1 MKIFAEGELST
12 ALEGHRAA
20 LRNEIRSENNNKLLN
35 VNEADYIDYLVEKYS
50 IEELGIYP
58 DRVTVS
64 AAEELI
70 PAEYFPHDFNVYQG
84 KSYPKQ
90 VVTYHLPFSGDS
102 ELLRRKPSSRIMW
115 SRDVAING
123 NAITF
128 KIIDWRNDAAAIK
141 QEADHDIKTILN
153 QCANVN
159 TEIHAYNAGLRNF
172 AKQAFDA
179 RKSELLKQ
187 LDVLSQLGVPV
198 RPAANIPATFSLP
211 TVKKKVLIKPQASGE
226 SFKPEPALD
235 ESLYREILRIC
246 RDAGREMER
255 HPSVY
260 GGKDEETLRDH
271 LIMVLS
277 PHFES
282 VTGETFNRAG
292 KADIVVRHE
301 GANVFVAECKF
312 WRGEKS
318 LLAAIDQVLSY
329 LTWRDSKAAILCFV
343 RGDLI
348 SSVASS
354 IPSIV
359 AKHPCYR
366 RTRDTVAEGWYQF
379 DFHLPNDPSRGLSLA
394 VLCFHFPQS
403 NKSKKSTATRRTP

>member
-1 MKIFAEGELST
+1 MLI
-12 ALEGHRAA
+12 
-20 LRNEIRSENNNKLLN
+20 
-35 VNEADYIDYLVEKYS
+35 EADYVDYLVEKYS
-50 IEELGIYP
+50 VQEIEIYP

-70 PAEYFPHDFNVYQG
+70 PAEYFPHDFHVYQG

-102 ELLRRKPSSRIMW
+102 ELLRLKPSSWLMW
-115 SRDVAING
+115 TRDVTVSG
-123 NAITF
+123 NVITF
-128 KIIDWRNDAAAIK
+128 KIIDWRNDASAIK
-141 QEADHDIKTILN
+141 READHDINTIRGN
-153 QCANVN
+153 CANIN
-159 TEIHAYNAGLRNF
+159 TDVRNYNAGLRHF
-172 AKQAFDA
+172 AKQSFDA

-198 RPAANIPATFSLP
+198 HSAANVPATFSVP

-246 RDAGREMER
+246 WDAGREMER

-282 VTGETFNRAG
+282 VTGETFNKAG

-301 GANVFVAECKF
+301 GANVFVAECK
-312 WRGEKS
+312 
-318 LLAAIDQVLSY
+318 IDQVLTY
-329 LTWRDSKAAILCFV
+329 LTWRDSKAPILCFV
-343 RGDLI
+343 RGDVI

-366 RTRDTVAEGWYQF
+366 RTRENVAEGWYQF

-403 NKSKKSTATRRTP
+403 DKSKKSITNERTT

>member
-1 MKIFAEGELST
+1 
-12 ALEGHRAA
+12 
-20 LRNEIRSENNNKLLN
+20 
-35 VNEADYIDYLVEKYS
+35 
-50 IEELGIYP
+50 
-58 DRVTVS
+58 
-64 AAEELI
+64 
-70 PAEYFPHDFNVYQG
+70 
-84 KSYPKQ
+84 
-90 VVTYHLPFSGDS
+90 
-102 ELLRRKPSSRIMW
+102 
-115 SRDVAING
+115 
-123 NAITF
+123 
-128 KIIDWRNDAAAIK
+128 
-141 QEADHDIKTILN
+141 
-153 QCANVN
+153 
-159 TEIHAYNAGLRNF
+159 
-172 AKQAFDA
+172 
-179 RKSELLKQ
+179 
-187 LDVLSQLGVPV
+187 
-198 RPAANIPATFSLP
+198 
-211 TVKKKVLIKPQASGE
+211 VKKKVLIKPQASGE

-246 RDAGREMER
+246 WDAGREMER

-282 VTGETFNRAG
+282 VTGETFNKAG

-318 LLAAIDQVLSY
+318 LLSAIDQVLTY

-343 RGDLI
+343 RGDVI

-366 RTRDTVAEGWYQF
+366 RTRENVAEGWYQF

-403 NKSKKSTATRRTP
+403 DKSKKSITNERTT

>member
-1 MKIFAEGELST
+1 MRIFAEGELST
-12 ALEGHRAA
+12 AVDAHRAG
-20 LRNEIRSENNNKLLN
+20 LRNEIRSENKNKLLN
-35 VNEADYIDYLVEKYS
+35 VNEADYVDYLVEKYS
-50 IEELGIYP
+50 IEEIEIYS

-90 VVTYHLPFSGDS
+90 VVIYHLPFSGDS

-115 SRDVAING
+115 TRDVAING
-123 NAITF
+123 NEITF

-141 QEADHDIKTILN
+141 RDAEHDIKTILG

-159 TEIHAYNAGLRNF
+159 TEIRGYNAGLRNF
-172 AKQAFDA
+172 AKQIIDA

-198 RPAANIPATFSLP
+198 RPAANVPATFSVP
-211 TVKKKVLIKPQASGE
+211 TMKKKVLIKPQASGE

-282 VTGETFNRAG
+282 VTGETFNKAG

-318 LLAAIDQVLSY
+318 LLSAIDQVLTY

-343 RGDLI
+343 RGDVI

-354 IPSIV
+354 IASV
-359 AKHPCYR
+359 VSKHPCYR

-403 NKSKKSTATRRTP
+403 HKSKQSITTRRTP

>member
-1 MKIFAEGELST
+1 MRIFAEGELSSF
-12 ALEGHRAA
+12 LEAQRAA
-20 LRNEIRSENNNKLLN
+20 LRDEIRSENKNKLLN
-35 VNEADYIDYLVEKYS
+35 VNEADYVDYLVEKYTTPE
-50 IEELGIYP
+50 IELHRDAIS
-58 DRVTVS
+58 VS
-64 AAEELI
+64 AHEELI
-70 PAEYFPHDFNVYQG
+70 RAEYFPHDFFVYEG
-84 KSYPKQ
+84 KQYPKQ
-90 VVTYHLPFSGDS
+90 VVTYHLPFSGAS
-102 ELLRRKPSSRIMW
+102 ELLRLKPSSWIMW
-115 SRDVAING
+115 SRDVSISG
-123 NAITF
+123 NTIKF
-128 KIIDWRNDAAAIK
+128 KIIDWRNDAAAMK
-141 QEADHDIKTILN
+141 QEADHDINTIVS

-159 TEIHAYNAGLRNF
+159 TEIRGYNAGLRHF
-172 AKQAFDA
+172 AKQIFDA

-198 RPAANIPATFSLP
+198 RPAANVPATFSVP

-255 HPSVY
+255 HPSIY

-282 VTGETFNRAG
+282 VTGETFNKAG

-318 LLAAIDQVLSY
+318 LLGAIDQVLTY

-343 RGDLI
+343 RGDVI

-354 IPSIV
+354 IPSV
-359 AKHPCYR
+359 VSKHPCYR
-366 RTRDTVAEGWYQF
+366 RARDTIAEGWYQF

-403 NKSKKSTATRRTP
+403 HKSKKSITTSPTP